1 MAVGIGV
8 WLCSGCSGIGVE
20 RWASAFYA
28 QEGVEL
34 GYVAR
39 GVQRDCFGSLEE
51 TRRIAINVGGK
62 FYTAVDKPLSSI

>member
-28 QEGVEL
+28 QEGVEPDAWPE
-34 GYVAR
+34 V
-39 GVQRDCFGSLEE
+39 FKES
-51 TRRIAINVGGK
+51 VGGLPGGIW
-62 FYTAVDKPLSSI
+62 FL